1 MTQAQTLTSL
11 IKFILK
17 RCRKKIKT
25 LDWNHQKQKSPY
37 ASEPLVTKGYFRCKL
52 GTTYKITVQKCYV
65 VNKEK
70 VGNILGLETAKDL
83 NIIKLQDVNKILE
96 TSLWS

>member
-1 MTQAQTLTSL
+1 MTRAQALISLTKIHFKAL
-11 IKFILK
+11 Q
-17 RCRKKIKT
+17 KKNKT